1 MVSGCTYL
9 VRQRRRRTHGSSDQ
23 VQLDVLHEDLLV
35 EFVFLDEHVGRSMRL
50 LISVK
55 VVDLLITEVYLDSR
69 TDDWRISLF

>member
-9 VRQRRRRTHGSSDQ
+9 VSYRRRRTHGSSDQ

-50 LISVK
+50 LISV
-55 VVDLLITEVYLDSR
+55 VGVGLLKIE
-69 TDDWRISLF
+69 